1 MDKTTFDLTT
11 IDPCLFQIQD
21 VIGDN
26 ACLYRALA
34 NYVYFATSPKSIRQ
48 MLKFNDWGNIKN
60 IDEVTRELGVYSD
73 TQNRIAK
80 EIQDLIVN
88 YIADH
93 PDDKIPQ
100 VADMTI
106 ENAIPVIHGI
116 SWEEYLAYY
125 SDFAGSADIMAE
137 IDADGYSVDRWGS
150 TIEQYAI
157 SKIIQCPVIVFNSQ
171 RWDNKYNKIVNGKI
185 VKNKAQKDVR
195 LKPTM
200 IIGEEYLGK
209 KLPIYLIWREYKN
222 NGHYLVLYPK
232 NPEQVQK
239 IIDNL

>member
-239 IIDNL
+239 VIDNL

>member
-11 IDPCLFQIQD
+11 IDPSLFQIQD

-48 MLKFNDWGNIKN
+48 ILKFNDWGNIKN

-73 TQNRIAK
+73 TQNSIAK

-93 PDDKIPQ
+93 PYDKIPQ

-125 SDFAGSADIMAE
+125 SDFPGSADIMAE

-157 SKIIQCPVIVFNSQ
+157 SKIIECPVIVFNSQ

-232 NPEQVQK
+232 DPEQVQK

>member
-1 MDKTTFDLTT
+1 MNRKLFNLTT
-11 IDPCLFQIQD
+11 IDPELFKIQD

-34 NYVYFATSPKSIRQ
+34 NYVYFATPNKSIRQ
-48 MLKFNDWGNIKN
+48 VLKFNDWGNVKN
-60 IDEVTRELGVYSD
+60 IDDVTRELGVYSD
-73 TQNRIAK
+73 TQNSIAR

-137 IDADGYSVDRWGS
+137 IDNDGYSIDRWGS
-150 TIEQYAI
+150 TIEQFAI
-157 SKIIQCPVIVFNSQ
+157 SKIIECPVIVFNTQ
-171 RWDNKYNKIVNGKI
+171 RWDNKYKKIVNGKI
-185 VKNKAQKDVR
+185 VNNKAQKDVR
-195 LKPTM
+195 LKPT
-200 IIGEEYLGK
+200 IVIGNEYIGK
-209 KLPIYLIWREYKN
+209 KMPIYLIWREYKN

-232 NPEQVQK
+232 NPDSVNK
-239 IIDNL
+239 ILSEI

>member
-1 MDKTTFDLTT
+1 MDKTTFNLTT
-11 IDPCLFQIQD
+11 VDPSLFQIQD

-34 NYVYFATSPKSIRQ
+34 NYIYYATSPKSIRQ
-48 MLKFNDWGNIKN
+48 ILKFNDWGNVKN
-60 IDEVTRELGVYSD
+60 IEDVTRELGVYSD
-73 TQNRIAK
+73 TQNQIAK

-88 YIADH
+88 YVADH
-93 PDDKIPQ
+93 PGDKIPQ
-100 VADMTI
+100 VANMTI
-106 ENAIPVIHGI
+106 EDAVPVIHGI

-157 SKIIQCPVIVFNSQ
+157 SKIIECPVIVFNSQ
-171 RWDNKYNKIVNGKI
+171 RWDTKYNKIVNGKI

-200 IIGEEYLGK
+200 IIGQEYLGK
-209 KLPIYLIWREYKN
+209 KLPIYLIWREYKS

-232 NPEQVQK
+232 NKEIVQK
-239 IIDNL
+239 IINDL

>member
-11 IDPCLFQIQD
+11 IDPSLFQIQD

-48 MLKFNDWGNIKN
+48 ILKFNDWGNIKN

-73 TQNRIAK
+73 TQNSIAK

-93 PDDKIPQ
+93 PYDKIPQ

-157 SKIIQCPVIVFNSQ
+157 SKIIECPVIVFNSQ

-232 NPEQVQK
+232 DPEQVQK

>member
-1 MDKTTFDLTT
+1 MDKTAFDLST
-11 IDPCLFQIQD
+11 IDPDLFQIQD

-34 NYVYFATSPKSIRQ
+34 NYIYYATSPKSSRQ
-48 MLKFNDWGNIKN
+48 ILKFKDWGNVKN
-60 IDEVTRELGVYSD
+60 IEEVTNEMGVYSD
-73 TQNRIAK
+73 TQNTIAK

-93 PDDKIPQ
+93 PREKIPQ
-100 VADMTI
+100 VANMTI
-106 ENAIPVIHGI
+106 ENAVPIIHGI

-157 SKIIQCPVIVFNSQ
+157 SKLIQCPVVVFNSQ

-185 VKNKAQKDVR
+185 VNNKAQKNVR

-200 IIGEEYLGK
+200 IIGNEYMGY
-209 KLPIYLIWREYKN
+209 KLPIYLIWREYHS

-232 NPEQVQK
+232 NPEVVQQV
-239 IIDNL
+239 INDL

>member
-73 TQNRIAK
+73 IQNRIAK

-239 IIDNL
+239 VIDNL